1 MSNKKIRNIDKRIRK
16 AQENEKQAIQEK
28 QDKIKIYLDLY
39 VNQRIITQSKEYEI
53 NRLLRK
59 KQEIGD
65 ILLKFANLKKM
76 KNTGKLFKELFEVL
90 ESY

>member
-1 MSNKKIRNIDKRIRK
+1 MSNKKTRNIDKRIRK
-16 AQENEKQAIQEK
+16 AQENEKQALQEK

-59 KQEIGD
+59 KQEISD